1 MNEKFIVDR
10 ITQLRVERNVS
21 EYELSYALGFSK
33 SYVNMISRE
42 KNLPSMNAFLAIC
55 DYFEITPA
63 QFFVPYLNDEMD
75 EMLHMFLDLNETE
88 RESMKM
94 IMSGLVIKRAVEA
107 HGENPASTD
116 DDKK

>member
-10 ITQLRVERNVS
+10 ITQLRLERNIS
-21 EYELSYALGFSK
+21 EYELSYSLGFSK

-63 QFFVPYLNDEMD
+63 QFFVPYLDGEM
-75 EMLHMFLDLNETE
+75 EELLHMFLDLKPED
-88 RESMKM
+88 REKVKD
-94 IMSGLVIKRAVEA
+94 IMSAIVIKRAVEA
-107 HGENPASTD
+107 HESNPPSNPE
-116 DDKK
+116 DKK

>member
-75 EMLHMFLDLNETE
+75 EMLHMFLDLNEKE

-94 IMSGLVIKRAVEA
+94 IMSGVCACNRRW
-107 HGENPASTD
+107 
-116 DDKK
+116 

>member
-10 ITQLRVERNVS
+10 ITQLRLERNIS

-63 QFFVPYLNDEMD
+63 QFFIPYLDE
-75 EMLHMFLDLNETE
+75 EMEEVLHMFLDLKPED
-88 RESMKM
+88 REKAKD
-94 IMSGLVIKRAVEA
+94 IMSAIVIKRAVEA
-107 HGENPASTD
+107 QDNCLPSKPE
-116 DDKK
+116 DKK

>member
-55 DYFEITPA
+55 DYFGIA
-63 QFFVPYLNDEMD
+63 FFHSYLAGIRLCSCGCFHLRGVHFSVCRD
-75 EMLHMFLDLNETE
+75 
-88 RESMKM
+88 
-94 IMSGLVIKRAVEA
+94 
-107 HGENPASTD
+107 
-116 DDKK
+116 

>member
-75 EMLHMFLDLNETE
+75 EMLHMFLDLNEME
-88 RESMKM
+88 RESMKT

-107 HGENPASTD
+107 HG
-116 DDKK
+116 

>member
-75 EMLHMFLDLNETE
+75 EMLHMFLDLNEME
-88 RESMKM
+88 RESMKT

-107 HGENPASTD
+107 HGGNPASTD

>member
-88 RESMKM
+88 RESMKV

-107 HGENPASTD
+107 HGGNPASTD

>member
-10 ITQLRVERNVS
+10 ITQLRLERNIS
-21 EYELSYALGFSK
+21 EYEMSYALGFSK

-63 QFFVPYLNDEMD
+63 RFFVPYLDGEME
-75 EMLHMFLDLNETE
+75 EMLHMFLDLKAED
-88 RESMKM
+88 REKVKD
-94 IMSGLVIKRAVEA
+94 IMSAIVIKRAIEA
-107 HGENPASTD
+107 QESVPPDTPG
-116 DDKK
+116 DKE

>member
-63 QFFVPYLNDEMD
+63 QFFVPYFNDEMD
-75 EMLHMFLDLNETE
+75 EMLHMFLDLNEKE
-88 RESMKM
+88 RESMKT

-107 HGENPASTD
+107 HGGNPILTD
-116 DDKK
+116 GDKK

>member
-10 ITQLRVERNVS
+10 ITQLRLERNIS
-21 EYELSYALGFSK
+21 EYEMSYALGFSK

-63 QFFVPYLNDEMD
+63 RFFVPYLDGEME
-75 EMLHMFLDLNETE
+75 EMLHMFLDLKAED
-88 RESMKM
+88 REKVKD
-94 IMSGLVIKRAVEA
+94 IMSAIVIKRAIEA
-107 HGENPASTD
+107 QESVPPDTPG
-116 DDKK
+116 DKK

>member
-75 EMLHMFLDLNETE
+75 EMLHMVLDLNEME
-88 RESMKM
+88 RESMKT

-107 HGENPASTD
+107 HGGNPASTD

>member
-10 ITQLRVERNVS
+10 ITQLRVERNIS

-63 QFFVPYLNDEMD
+63 QFFVPYLNDEM
-75 EMLHMFLDLNETE
+75 EGMLRMFLDLKPED
-88 RESMKM
+88 REKVKD
-94 IMSGLVIKRAVEA
+94 IMSAIVIKRAVEA
-107 HGENPASTD
+107 QENGLPSKHG
-116 DDKK
+116 DKK

>member
-63 QFFVPYLNDEMD
+63 QFFVPYLNYEMD
-75 EMLHMFLDLNETE
+75 EMLHMFLDLNEME
-88 RESMKM
+88 RESMKT

-107 HGENPASTD
+107 HGGNPASTD

>member
-88 RESMKM
+88 RESMKI

-107 HGENPASTD
+107 HGGNPISTD
-116 DDKK
+116 RDKK

>member
-55 DYFEITPA
+55 EYFQISPA
-63 QFFVPYLNDEMD
+63 QFFVPYLDEEMD
-75 EMLHMFLDLNETE
+75 DTLHMFLDLNDEDRETV
-88 RESMKM
+88 KK
-94 IMSGLVIKRAVEA
+94 IMSALVIKRTVEA
-107 HGENPASTD
+107 HEQSALPHSD
-116 DDKK
+116 DEK

>member
-88 RESMKM
+88 RESMKV

-107 HGENPASTD
+107 HGGNPISTD
-116 DDKK
+116 GDKK

>member
-55 DYFEITPA
+55 DYFQITPA
-63 QFFVPYLNDEMD
+63 QFFVPYLNGEM
-75 EMLHMFLDLNETE
+75 EQTLHMFLDLNDDE
-88 RESMKM
+88 RETIKN
-94 IMSGLVIKRAVEA
+94 IMSALVIKRTVET
-107 HGENPASTD
+107 HGQSESPGSNEN
-116 DDKK
+116 K

>member
-10 ITQLRVERNVS
+10 ITQLRLERNIS

-63 QFFVPYLNDEMD
+63 RFFVPYLDGEME
-75 EMLHMFLDLNETE
+75 EMLHMFLDLKAED
-88 RESMKM
+88 REKVKD
-94 IMSGLVIKRAVEA
+94 IMSAIVIKRAIEA
-107 HGENPASTD
+107 QESVPPDTPG
-116 DDKK
+116 DKK

>member
-88 RESMKM
+88 RESMKA

-107 HGENPASTD
+107 HGGSPISTD
-116 DDKK
+116 GDKK

>member
-10 ITQLRVERNVS
+10 ITQLRVERNIS

-63 QFFVPYLNDEMD
+63 EFFVPYFNEEMD

-88 RESMKM
+88 REWIKTM
-94 IMSGLVIKRAVEA
+94 MSALVIKQTVEA
-107 HGENPASTD
+107 HTD
-116 DDKK
+116 SQALTDADNK

>member
-10 ITQLRVERNVS
+10 ITQLRRERNIS
-21 EYELSYALGFSK
+21 EYEMSYALGFSK

-63 QFFVPYLNDEMD
+63 RFFVPYLDGEME
-75 EMLHMFLDLNETE
+75 EMLHMFLDLKAED
-88 RESMKM
+88 REKVKD
-94 IMSGLVIKRAVEA
+94 IMSAIVIKRAIEA
-107 HGENPASTD
+107 QESVPPDTPG
-116 DDKK
+116 DKK

>member
-10 ITQLRVERNVS
+10 ITQLRLERNIS
-21 EYELSYALGFSK
+21 EYEMSYALGFSK

-63 QFFVPYLNDEMD
+63 RFFVPYLDGEME
-75 EMLHMFLDLNETE
+75 EMLHMFLDLKSED
-88 RESMKM
+88 REKVKD
-94 IMSGLVIKRAVEA
+94 IMSAIVIKRAIEA
-107 HGENPASTD
+107 QEVVSPDTSG
-116 DDKK
+116 DKK

>member
-10 ITQLRVERNVS
+10 ITQLRVERNIS

-55 DYFEITPA
+55 DYFQITPA
-63 QFFVPYLNDEMD
+63 QFFVPYLDE
-75 EMLHMFLDLNETE
+75 EMEQTLHMFLDLNDEE
-88 RESMKM
+88 RETVRN
-94 IMSGLVIKRAVEA
+94 IMSALVIKRTVETYERSDSPRLN
-107 HGENPASTD
+107 EN
-116 DDKK
+116 K

>member
-10 ITQLRVERNVS
+10 ITQLRMERNVS

-88 RESMKM
+88 RESMKT

-107 HGENPASTD
+107 HGGNPASTD

>member
-75 EMLHMFLDLNETE
+75 EMLHMFLDLNEME
-88 RESMKM
+88 RESMKT

-107 HGENPASTD
+107 HGGNPASTD
-116 DDKK
+116 DEKK

>member
-63 QFFVPYLNDEMD
+63 QFFVPCLNDEMD

-88 RESMKM
+88 RESMKV
-94 IMSGLVIKRAVEA
+94 IMSGLVIKHAVEA
-107 HGENPASTD
+107 HGGNPISTD
-116 DDKK
+116 GDKK